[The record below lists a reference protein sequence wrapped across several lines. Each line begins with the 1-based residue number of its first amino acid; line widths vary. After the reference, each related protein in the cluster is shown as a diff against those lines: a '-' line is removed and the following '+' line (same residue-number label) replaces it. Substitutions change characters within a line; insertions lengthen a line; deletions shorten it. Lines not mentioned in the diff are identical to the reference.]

1 MSSALEPQSVKAAIA
16 IRLKTPS
23 TPQAQALR
31 RLFRRRKQFSS
42 GLGFRADS
50 RDSRDSNATPLLKE
64 PWHSCQGQGR
74 APSFQEEELLGE
86 RVKAKGGPLQE
97 AQAPPGGWSGRGQ
110 ALKEPKKASQ
120 GGRGGGQRPP
130 QRPLATA
137 ARSWRSS
144 APPAPGPLSALSS
157 EPRCFGARRRTQTQ
171 KEVVRPSTH
180 PLLYSLS
187 KKEEETEGGGGG
199 VKKRSFFFRS

>member
-1 MSSALEPQSVKAAIA
+1 MRREQDTLSGMSSGLEPQSVKAAIA

-86 RVKAKGGPLQE
+86 RVKAKGGRH
-97 AQAPPGGWSGRGQ
+97 AQRARGTIGR
-110 ALKEPKKASQ
+110 ASEVAVEEEN
-120 GGRGGGQRPP
+120 RGSSRAHAARCHPP
-130 QRPLATA
+130 QGR
-137 ARSWRSS
+137 W
-144 APPAPGPLSALSS
+144 PACCLGD
-157 EPRCFGARRRTQTQ
+157 
-171 KEVVRPSTH
+171 
-180 PLLYSLS
+180 
-187 KKEEETEGGGGG
+187 
-199 VKKRSFFFRS
+199 